1 MTHKKRSFEV
11 MLKVMYGEAGLH
23 LECLAQ
29 LTEDWIALQAIL
41 AVRTARQLVI
51 EHCSASLLLR
61 SDLEGLKGLEQFIKA
76 EEMGLVALSVCDA
89 EFVEV
94 SLRGVW
100 LSANDAEEGAFVV
113 MMSHAAEAL
122 LLSLW
127 HESQVAPTPIWR

>member
-23 LECLAQ
+23 LECLTQ

-41 AVRTARQLVI
+41 AVRTARQFVV

-61 SDLEGLKGLEQFIKA
+61 ADLDGLSVLERLIGR
-76 EEMGLVALSVCDA
+76 EEMGLIALSICDA

-100 LSANDAEEGAFVV
+100 ISAGDAEEGSFVV
-113 MMSHAAEAL
+113 MLSHAAEIL
-122 LLSLW
+122 LLQLW
-127 HESQVAPTPIWR
+127 QESQVAPAPIWR

>member
-1 MTHKKRSFEV
+1 

-41 AVRTARQLVI
+41 AVRTARQLVV

-61 SDLEGLKGLEQFIKA
+61 ADLDGLRVLEQLVRA
-76 EEMGLVALSVCDA
+76 EEMGLIALSVCDA

-100 LSANDAEEGAFVV
+100 ISAGDADAGSFVV
-113 MMSHAAEAL
+113 MMSHAAEVL
-122 LLSLW
+122 LLQLW
-127 HESQVAPTPIWR
+127 QESQVASAPIWR

>member
-1 MTHKKRSFEV
+1 

-29 LTEDWIALQAIL
+29 PTEDWIALQAIL
-41 AVRTARQLVI
+41 AVRTARQLVV

-61 SDLEGLKGLEQFIKA
+61 ANLDGLKALEQLIRA
-76 EEMGLVALSVCDA
+76 EDMGLVAMSVCDA

-100 LSANDAEEGAFVV
+100 LSADDAEAGVFVV

-127 HESQVAPTPIWR
+127 HESQVLPAPIWR

>member
-11 MLKVMYGEAGLH
+11 MLKVMYSEAGLH
-23 LECLAQ
+23 LECLTQ

-41 AVRTARQLVI
+41 AVRTARQLVV

-61 SDLEGLKGLEQFIKA
+61 ADLNGIKLLERLIRNEAIGLI
-76 EEMGLVALSVCDA
+76 ALSVCDA

-100 LSANDAEEGAFVV
+100 ISVGDAEAGSFVV
-113 MMSHAAEAL
+113 MMSHATEVL
-122 LLSLW
+122 LLQLW
-127 HESQVAPTPIWR
+127 QESQVAPAPIWR

>member
-1 MTHKKRSFEV
+1 
-11 MLKVMYGEAGLH
+11 MLKVMYSEAGLH

-41 AVRTARQLVI
+41 AVRTARHLVV

-61 SDLEGLKGLEQFIKA
+61 ADLDGLRVLEQLIKA
-76 EEMGLVALSVCDA
+76 EAIGLIALSVCDA

-100 LSANDAEEGAFVV
+100 ISTGDAEAGSFVV
-113 MMSHAAEAL
+113 MMSHDSEVL
-122 LLSLW
+122 LLQLW
-127 HESQVAPTPIWR
+127 HESQVVPTPIWR

>member
-41 AVRTARQLVI
+41 AVRTARHLVI

-61 SDLEGLKGLEQFIKA
+61 ANLDGLRVLERLIRN
-76 EEMGLVALSVCDA
+76 EEMGLIALSVCDA

-94 SLRGVW
+94 SLQGVGI
-100 LSANDAEEGAFVV
+100 STGDAEAGSFVV
-113 MMSHAAEAL
+113 MMSHAAEVL
-122 LLSLW
+122 LLQLW
-127 HESQVAPTPIWR
+127 QESQVAPAPIWR